1 MLMMLGFAGVWCGIV
16 AADAHDAVR
25 VRVHAGVR
33 CGSRRAHVVV
43 WCGSCRS

>member
-25 VRVHAGVR
+25 VRVHAVVR
-33 CGSRRAHVVV
+33 CGSRRK
-43 WCGSCRS
+43 